1 LTRTLLCI
9 LTGLALA
16 LPLRTAACG
25 EGDAPK
31 AEGEKEG
38 GQEGE
43 KPEKPSPE
51 LLEKIR
57 KLVEQ
62 LGDAD
67 YQKREDAG
75 KELLKIGG
83 PALDA
88 VREAA
93 KDKDPERAERAREL
107 VPKLERMLRKGDPN
121 ATNGWQAIWGDVGQ
135 VQTFKVTESFEAA
148 TVRLRLA
155 RGYNLPGT
163 LEVKLRGAKE
173 EKEAEP
179 LAEASKGAEW
189 DGKNGGRAGVSR
201 YFRWL
206 DFEMSAKLEK
216 DKVYRLVL
224 TSDASGEGSPWL
236 ANTFYRD
243 TYPGGELLKSD
254 GEKTERVAK
263 LDLVLEILDKEGQ
276 VRLTTVPKGVDLS
289 KKELFGIGRDGTDMN
304 KPAEGAVDGLQ
315 GGFL

>member
-1 LTRTLLCI
+1 MTRILFCI
-9 LTGLALA
+9 LTALALA
-16 LPLRTAACG
+16 LPLPLRTATGG
-25 EGDAPK
+25 EGAEPK
-31 AEGEKEG
+31 AEGEKENG
-38 GQEGE
+38 KED
-43 KPEKPSPE
+43 EKPSPE
-51 LLEKIR
+51 LLEKI
-57 KLVEQ
+57 KQLVKQ

-67 YQKREDAG
+67 YEKREDAG

-88 VREAA
+88 VRAA
-93 KDKDPERAERAREL
+93 TKDKDPERSERARVL
-107 VPKLERMLRKGDPN
+107 VPKLERMTKKGDPN
-121 ATNGWQAIWGDVGQ
+121 ATNGWQAVWGDVGQ
-135 VQTFKVTESFEAA
+135 VQTFKVNEEFEAA

-163 LEVKLRGAKE
+163 LEVKLCADGD
-173 EKEAEP
+173 KEAKP
-179 LAEASKGAEW
+179 LAEADKPAEW

-206 DFEMSAKLEK
+206 DFEMKAKLEK

-224 TSDASGEGSPWL
+224 TSGSSGEGSPWL
-236 ANTFYRD
+236 ANAFYRD
-243 TYPGGELLKSD
+243 AYAGGELLKSD

-276 VRLTTVPKGVDLS
+276 VRLTTVPKGVDLT